1 MTTPR
6 KLAEDEHLFMGETK
20 RMRPRQLGSLFLLA
34 FLAVS
39 LAGALALSQ
48 TAVPD
53 NPAAGAPKPP
63 AKGKEKKPA
72 ESEGPKIVRWV
83 CTDRLCG
90 GCDGQCSRHG
100 HVATHK
106 DGHCACTPNAGS
118 ALDEATRKAFEGHEK
133 NR

>member
-1 MTTPR
+1 M
-6 KLAEDEHLFMGETK
+6 L
-20 RMRPRQLGSLFLLA
+20 PRQLGSLLLLA
-34 FLAVS
+34 FLAVC

-48 TAVPD
+48 TGPPD
-53 NPAAGAPKPP
+53 NPAANPPKSETGA
-63 AKGKEKKPA
+63 KEKKP
-72 ESEGPKIVRWV
+72 EKPEGPKIVRWV

>member
-1 MTTPR
+1 
-6 KLAEDEHLFMGETK
+6 
-20 RMRPRQLGSLFLLA
+20 MRPRQLGSLFLLA

-48 TAVPD
+48 TAPPD
-53 NPAAGAPKPP
+53 NPPATSPKAPPQ
-63 AKGKEKKPA
+63 AKARKPA
-72 ESEGPKIVRWV
+72 EPEGPKIVRWV

-106 DGHCACTPNAGS
+106 GGHCACTPNAGS
-118 ALDEATRKAFEGHEK
+118 ALDAATRKAFEGHEK

>member
-1 MTTPR
+1 
-6 KLAEDEHLFMGETK
+6 MGETK

-53 NPAAGAPKPP
+53 HPAAGAPQTP
-63 AKGKEKKPA
+63 AKGKAKKPA

>member
-1 MTTPR
+1 
-6 KLAEDEHLFMGETK
+6 
-20 RMRPRQLGSLFLLA
+20 MRLRQLGSLFLLA

-48 TAVPD
+48 TTPPG
-53 NPAAGAPKPP
+53 NTPTTPPKAASGS
-63 AKGKEKKPA
+63 KEKKPA
-72 ESEGPKIVRWV
+72 QPEGPKIVRWV
-83 CTDRLCG
+83 CTDRFCG

-106 DGHCACTPNAGS
+106 NGHCACTPNAGS

-133 NR
+133 NQ

>member
-1 MTTPR
+1 MTTLR
-6 KLAEDEHLFMGETK
+6 RLAEDENLFAGESN
-20 RMRPRQLGSLFLLA
+20 RMLPRQLGSLFLLA

-48 TAVPD
+48 TAPPESPSVKEPKSAT
-53 NPAAGAPKPP
+53 AAKD
-63 AKGKEKKPA
+63 KKP
-72 ESEGPKIVRWV
+72 EKPEGPKIVRWV

>member
-1 MTTPR
+1 
-6 KLAEDEHLFMGETK
+6 
-20 RMRPRQLGSLFLLA
+20 MRPRQLGSLFLLA

-48 TAVPD
+48 TPPPPE
-53 NPAAGAPKPP
+53 NPSGAPPKA
-63 AKGKEKKPA
+63 AKAGKEKKPA
-72 ESEGPKIVRWV
+72 APEGPKIVRWV

-106 DGHCACTPNAGS
+106 GGHCACTPNAGS
-118 ALDEATRKAFEGHEK
+118 ALDEAIRKAFEGHEK
-133 NR
+133 NQ

>member
-1 MTTPR
+1 M
-6 KLAEDEHLFMGETK
+6 L
-20 RMRPRQLGSLFLLA
+20 PRQLGSLFLLA

-48 TAVPD
+48 TAPPESPSAD
-53 NPAAGAPKPP
+53 PPKS
-63 AKGKEKKPA
+63 ATAEKDKKP
-72 ESEGPKIVRWV
+72 EKPEGPKIVRWV

-106 DGHCACTPNAGS
+106 GGHCACTPNAGS